1 MTAVRQSEASA
12 SGGPSRHSSVPE
24 KADSVAMDGASMSMQ
39 GDVEV
44 GKLVVFNEEVLGH
57 GSQGTT
63 VYRLVIV
70 DACMGS
76 GGRVHGEWGWGAWG
90 SGGRVHGWL

>member
-1 MTAVRQSEASA
+1 
-12 SGGPSRHSSVPE
+12 
-24 KADSVAMDGASMSMQ
+24 MSMQ

-76 GGRVHGEWGWGAWG
+76 GGRVHGEWGQGAWGVGVGCMGKWGWGAWLAVIQW
-90 SGGRVHGWL
+90 SAHMMQGGV